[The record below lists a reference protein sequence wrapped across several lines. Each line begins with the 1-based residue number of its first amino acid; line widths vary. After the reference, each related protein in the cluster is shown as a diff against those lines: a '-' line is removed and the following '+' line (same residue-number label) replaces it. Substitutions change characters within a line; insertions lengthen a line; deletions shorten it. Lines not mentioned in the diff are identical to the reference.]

1 MKNIIL
7 NFFILLKNKWIFRLK
22 NQGLTYLSVES
33 LDEIGKTLKIIEAN
47 KVQGLFIEA
56 GCALG
61 GSAILIA
68 QLKKPNRRFNV
79 YDVFGMI
86 PSPSNKDGNDVI
98 ERYDVIQQGKSIG
111 INGQTYYGYRNNL
124 MEEVKANFL
133 NFNLPLEPNNIHL
146 IQGLYED
153 SLVIREPVAF
163 AHIDCDWYASV
174 MVCLTRIVPH
184 LVKDGVIIIDDYQ
197 TWSGCKTAVDEYFA
211 PLEGYKKVIKSEKLH
226 IIKL

>member
-184 LVKDGVIIIDDYQ
+184 LVKDGGIIIDDYQ

-211 PLEGYKKVIKSEKLH
+211 LLEGYKKVIKSEKLH